1 MIYFSSLLQT
11 NPTYK
16 FAADRLFAAF
26 ESAGIEYRLLD
37 GTHDIWLRDFMPV
50 QIRDGSYV
58 SFRYEPSYL
67 ADIPKLKT
75 NYKQDIASRFSFSVT
90 YSDINLDGGNVVLS
104 PSKEKAIIS
113 DRILTENPSYMQ
125 AELLETLEQ
134 QLKAQVI
141 LIPSLNRKNDMT
153 GHADGMVRFV
163 DENTVIGNCVPSKK
177 GLEQRI
183 QSVLQEYGIDVI
195 DFPYFSSSNDSAV
208 GCYLNFLETERHIF
222 LPVFGNTMDDKA
234 VASAKEIFPKTIV
247 PININEIAKEGGVLN
262 CISWETKQTEK
273 TQKIKS
279 EKSLQPEDN
288 FMKPAL
294 HF

>member
-1 MIYFSSLLQT
+1 MLYLSSLLQT

-16 FAADRLFAAF
+16 PAANRLFAALYA
-26 ESAGIEYRLLD
+26 AGVEYQLID
-37 GTHDIWLRDFMPV
+37 GTHDIWVRDFMPV
-50 QIRDGSYV
+50 QIRDGSFV

-67 ADIPKLKT
+67 ENEPQLRT
-75 NYKQDIASRFSFSVT
+75 NFKSDLSLQFSFSVT

-104 PSKEKAIIS
+104 PSKEQAIIS
-113 DRILTENPSYMQ
+113 NRILTENLNYTQ
-125 AELLETLEQ
+125 AELIKTLEQ

-141 LIPSLNRKNDMT
+141 LIPSLKKKNDMT

-163 DENTVIGNCVPSKK
+163 NENTVIGNYVPSKK

-183 QSVLQEYGIDVI
+183 QSVLQGYGIDVI
-195 DFPYFSSSNDSAV
+195 DFPYFSSSHDSAV

-222 LPVFGNTMDDKA
+222 LPVFGNELDDKA
-234 VASAKEIFPKTIV
+234 VASAKEIFAKMIIPV
-247 PININEIAKEGGVLN
+247 NVNEIAREGGVLN

-273 TQKIKS
+273 KQKIKS
-279 EKSLQPEDN
+279 KRFLLPEDD

-294 HF
+294 YF

>member
-1 MIYFSSLLQT
+1 MIYFSSILQ
-11 NPTYK
+11 NSTYK
-16 FAADRLFAAF
+16 PAADRLFAALAA
-26 ESAGIEYRLLD
+26 SGAEYQLIS
-37 GTHDIWLRDFMPV
+37 GAHDIWLRDFMPV

-75 NYKQDIASRFSFSVT
+75 NYKQDIASQFSFSVT
-90 YSDINLDGGNVVLS
+90 YSDVNLDGGNVVLS

-113 DRILTENPSYMQ
+113 DRILTENPNYTQ
-125 AELLETLEQ
+125 AELIKILEQ

-141 LIPSLNRKNDMT
+141 LIPSLKKKKDMT

-163 DENTVIGNCVPSKK
+163 DENTVIGNCVPSKN

-183 QSVLQEYGIDVI
+183 KSALQEYGIDVI
-195 DFPYFSSSNDSAV
+195 DFPYFSSPNDSAV

-222 LPVFGNTMDDKA
+222 LPVFENEMDDKA
-234 VASAKEIFPKTIV
+234 IAAAEEIFSKKIV
-247 PININEIAKEGGVLN
+247 PVNINEIAKEGGVLN

-273 TQKIKS
+273 IQKIKS
-279 EKSLQPEDN
+279 EKSLRPEDN

-294 HF
+294 HV

>member
-16 FAADRLFAAF
+16 PAADRLFAALYA
-26 ESAGIEYRLLD
+26 AGVEYQLID

-50 QIRDGSYV
+50 QIRGGSFV

-67 ADIPKLKT
+67 ENEPELRT
-75 NYKQDIASRFSFSVT
+75 NFKNDLSLQFSFPVT
-90 YSDINLDGGNVVLS
+90 YSDINLDGGNVVFS

-113 DRILTENPSYMQ
+113 DRILKENPNYTQ
-125 AELLETLEQ
+125 AELIKILEQ

-141 LIPSLNRKNDMT
+141 LIPSLKKKNDMT

-163 DENTVIGNCVPSKK
+163 NENTVIGNCVPSKN

-183 QSVLQEYGIDVI
+183 QSVLQGYGIDVI
-195 DFPYFSSSNDSAV
+195 DFPYFSSSHDSAV

-222 LPVFGNTMDDKA
+222 LPVFGNELDDKA
-234 VASAKEIFPKTIV
+234 VASAKEIFAKMIIPV
-247 PININEIAKEGGVLN
+247 NVNEIAREGGVLN

-273 TQKIKS
+273 NQT
-279 EKSLQPEDN
+279 
-288 FMKPAL
+288 
-294 HF
+294 

>member
-16 FAADRLFAAF
+16 PAADRLFAALY
-26 ESAGIEYRLLD
+26 SAGVEYQLVD

-50 QIRDGSYV
+50 QIRDGSFV

-67 ADIPKLKT
+67 ENEPQLRT
-75 NYKQDIASRFSFSVT
+75 NFKSDLSLQFSFSVT

-104 PSKEKAIIS
+104 PSKEQAIIS
-113 DRILTENPSYMQ
+113 NRILTENPNYTQ
-125 AELLETLEQ
+125 AELIKTLEQ

-141 LIPSLNRKNDMT
+141 LIPSLKKKNDMT

-163 DENTVIGNCVPSKK
+163 NENTVIGNYVPSKK

-183 QSVLQEYGIDVI
+183 QSVLQGYGIDVI
-195 DFPYFSSSNDSAV
+195 DFPYFSSSHDSAV

-222 LPVFGNTMDDKA
+222 LPVFGNELDDKA
-234 VASAKEIFPKTIV
+234 VASAKEIFAKMIIPV
-247 PININEIAKEGGVLN
+247 NVNEIAREGGVLN
-262 CISWETKQTEK
+262 CISWETKQIEK
-273 TQKIKS
+273 KQKIKS
-279 EKSLQPEDN
+279 KRFLLPEDDS
-288 FMKPAL
+288 MKLAL

>member
-1 MIYFSSLLQT
+1 MLYLSSILET

-16 FAADRLFAAF
+16 PAADRLFAAF
-26 ESAGIEYRLLD
+26 ESAGIAYRLLD

-50 QIRDGSYV
+50 QIRGGSFV

-67 ADIPKLKT
+67 ENEPELRT
-75 NYKQDIASRFSFSVT
+75 NFKNDLSLQFSFPVT
-90 YSDINLDGGNVVLS
+90 YSDINLDGGNVVFS

-113 DRILTENPSYMQ
+113 DRILKENPNYTQ
-125 AELLETLEQ
+125 AELIKILEQ

-141 LIPSLNRKNDMT
+141 LIPSLKKKNDMT

-163 DENTVIGNCVPSKK
+163 NENTVIGNCVPSKN

-183 QSVLQEYGIDVI
+183 KSALQKYGIGVI

-222 LPVFGNTMDDKA
+222 LPVFDNAMDDKA
-234 VASAKEIFPKTIV
+234 IAAAEEIFPKTIV
-247 PININEIAKEGGVLN
+247 PVNINEIAKEGGVLN

-273 TQKIKS
+273 NQT
-279 EKSLQPEDN
+279 
-288 FMKPAL
+288 
-294 HF
+294 

>member
-1 MIYFSSLLQT
+1 MFYFASLLQT
-11 NPTYK
+11 NPIYQP
-16 FAADRLFAAF
+16 AADRLLAALY
-26 ESAGIEYRLLD
+26 SAGVEYRLLD

-50 QIRDGSYV
+50 QIRDGSFV

-67 ADIPKLKT
+67 ENEPELRSNFKNDLSLQFP
-75 NYKQDIASRFSFSVT
+75 FSVV
-90 YSDINLDGGNVVLS
+90 YSDINLDGGNVVFS
-104 PSKEKAIIS
+104 PSKEKAVIS
-113 DRILTENPSYMQ
+113 DRILKENPNYTQ
-125 AELLETLEQ
+125 AELIKILEQ

-141 LIPSLNRKNDMT
+141 LIPSLKKKNDMT

-163 DENTVIGNCVPSKK
+163 NENTVIGNYVPSKK

-222 LPVFGNTMDDKA
+222 LPVFDNAMDDKA
-234 VASAKEIFPKTIV
+234 IAAAEEIFSKKIV
-247 PININEIAKEGGVLN
+247 PVNINEIAKEGGVLN

-273 TQKIKS
+273 IQKIKS
-279 EKSLQPEDN
+279 KRFLLPEDDS
-288 FMKPAL
+288 MKPAL

>member
-1 MIYFSSLLQT
+1 MLYLSSILET

-16 FAADRLFAAF
+16 PAADRLFAAF
-26 ESAGIEYRLLD
+26 ESAGIAYRLLD

-50 QIRDGSYV
+50 QIRGGSFV

-67 ADIPKLKT
+67 ENEPELRT
-75 NYKQDIASRFSFSVT
+75 NFKNDLSLQFSFPVT
-90 YSDINLDGGNVVLS
+90 YSDINLDGGNVVFS

-113 DRILTENPSYMQ
+113 DRILKENPNYTQ
-125 AELLETLEQ
+125 AELIKILEQ

-141 LIPSLNRKNDMT
+141 LIPSLKKKNDMT

-163 DENTVIGNCVPSKK
+163 NENTVIGNCVPSKN

-183 QSVLQEYGIDVI
+183 KYALQKYGIGVI

-222 LPVFGNTMDDKA
+222 LPVFDNAMDDKA
-234 VASAKEIFPKTIV
+234 ITAAEEIFSKKIV
-247 PININEIAKEGGVLN
+247 PVNINEIAKEGGVLN

-273 TQKIKS
+273 IQKIKS
-279 EKSLQPEDN
+279 EKSLRPEDN